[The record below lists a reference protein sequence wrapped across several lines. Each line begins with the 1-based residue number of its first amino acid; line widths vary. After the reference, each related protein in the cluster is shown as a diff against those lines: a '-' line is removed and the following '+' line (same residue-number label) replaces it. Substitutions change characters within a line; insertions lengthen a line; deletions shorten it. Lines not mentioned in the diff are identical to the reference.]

1 MSAEQGFVKVP
12 WLDGGLDWT
21 EDCANNLLR
30 MNGLCI
36 VYDFMLFLELY
47 EQANL
52 SETSPFLTDKR
63 PMFSIIFRGS
73 MEIFQVFFP

>member
-12 WLDGGLDWT
+12 WLDWT
-21 EDCANNLLR
+21 EDCANNLLK
-30 MNGLCI
+30 MNGLYI

-52 SETSPFLTDKR
+52 PETSPFLTDKR